1 MFRENILKYS
11 LLKIISYYLANQ
23 AQISKKR
30 HLSKFSANR
39 QLATFYLSKDLF
51 LQNNVLD
58 RKVISCNIFN
68 KFKHFPLYEFVEV
81 HNFAKTYK
89 IVDRVDKK
97 EIKNLSQEY
106 VM

>member
-1 MFRENILKYS
+1 M
-11 LLKIISYYLANQ
+11 
-23 AQISKKR
+23 
-30 HLSKFSANR
+30 
-39 QLATFYLSKDLF
+39 
-51 LQNNVLD
+51 LD

-106 VM
+106 VMWTKEGIV